1 VDFTKPTDTYK
12 LSNGVEIPCI
22 GFGTWQIADGK
33 EASDAVLHAL
43 EAGYRH
49 IDTAYAYG
57 NERGVGDGIKRSGL
71 PREDLFITSKLEN
84 PTRGYQETLDIFQDS
99 LDMLGTDY
107 LDLYLVHWPN
117 PIHFRDSWKEKNAES
132 WRAMEKLYKEG
143 KIRAIGVSN
152 FFEHHLEA
160 LDETAEVKP
169 MVNQIHISPGETQ
182 SELVSYCRSRGMLI
196 EAYSPLGTGKVLES
210 PDLITLAHKY
220 RVSVPQLCLRWSLQN
235 GYLPLPKSKDK
246 DRSKQ
251 NLDVFGFVI
260 SDEDILTISSLR
272 GVSGEQTDPDT
283 APF

>member
-1 VDFTKPTDTYK
+1 MYKRQYK

-117 PIHFRDSWKEKNAES
+117 RC
-132 WRAMEKLYKEG
+132 
-143 KIRAIGVSN
+143 V
-152 FFEHHLEA
+152 
-160 LDETAEVKP
+160 
-169 MVNQIHISPGETQ
+169 
-182 SELVSYCRSRGMLI
+182 
-196 EAYSPLGTGKVLES
+196 
-210 PDLITLAHKY
+210 
-220 RVSVPQLCLRWSLQN
+220 
-235 GYLPLPKSKDK
+235 
-246 DRSKQ
+246 
-251 NLDVFGFVI
+251 
-260 SDEDILTISSLR
+260 
-272 GVSGEQTDPDT
+272 
-283 APF
+283 